1 MYIRSPVWHYN
12 GGEGRLLK
20 WMKNYYIG
28 NDVKNPT
35 RIRARITAGKF
46 VPDIYVVTLSDNPG
60 NILEI
65 LPAGM
70 LVQRS
75 ARATCPLI
83 VGMARG
89 KSGAIQMVQD
99 MMADNKMDI
108 DPSGD
113 PDRADSYD
121 PAASFIL
128 SDQIQR
134 ENKKRPNG

>member
-35 RIRARITAGKF
+35 RIRTRITAGKF

-75 ARATCPLI
+75 GQSHL
-83 VGMARG
+83 
-89 KSGAIQMVQD
+89 SF
-99 MMADNKMDI
+99 
-108 DPSGD
+108 
-113 PDRADSYD
+113 DRW
-121 PAASFIL
+121 
-128 SDQIQR
+128 
-134 ENKKRPNG
+134 NG

>member
-1 MYIRSPVWHYN
+1 MYLRSPVWHYN

-35 RIRARITAGKF
+35 RIRTRITAGKF

-83 VGMARG
+83 IGMARG
-89 KSGAIQMVQD
+89 NPVLYRWYRI
-99 MMADNKMDI
+99 
-108 DPSGD
+108 
-113 PDRADSYD
+113 
-121 PAASFIL
+121 
-128 SDQIQR
+128 
-134 ENKKRPNG
+134 

>member
-1 MYIRSPVWHYN
+1 MSVVPHLDIKEGDKVLDMCAAPGGKSTYILSKLN
-12 GGEGRLLK
+12 DTGLLVS
-20 WMKNYYIG
+20 NEI
-28 NDVKNPT
+28 NPT
-35 RIRARITAGKF
+35 RIRARITAGNF

-99 MMADNKMDI
+99 MIEQVYTETGNFKI
-108 DPSGD
+108 KEYLKN
-113 PDRADSYD
+113 R
-121 PAASFIL
+121 
-128 SDQIQR
+128 
-134 ENKKRPNG
+134 

>member
-1 MYIRSPVWHYN
+1 MYLRSPVWHYN

-35 RIRARITAGKF
+35 RIRTRITAGKF

-70 LVQRS
+70 LVLYRWY
-75 ARATCPLI
+75 RI
-83 VGMARG
+83 
-89 KSGAIQMVQD
+89 
-99 MMADNKMDI
+99 
-108 DPSGD
+108 
-113 PDRADSYD
+113 
-121 PAASFIL
+121 
-128 SDQIQR
+128 
-134 ENKKRPNG
+134 